1 MRYSIIFLLLLLS
14 TASWTQE
21 AVLVDSLVQ
30 DSVVVKTETAEQK
43 IRRLEDSLLVEKIRR
58 EERHNQS
65 KGDEEKV
72 EAKIKTALE
81 DPGKAIGGTVDNVAD
96 DVGETVNTFTNILN
110 PSKII
115 TALVVFIF
123 TWLLVRAVNWFFNKL
138 INQFPN
144 RRLEIKRIQPII
156 TVLIWAIAI
165 FALIRTLFETKSIL
179 AAATGSAV
187 ALGFALQDVIKNIFG
202 GLLILLNRPFQV
214 GDKVNIKGTYG
225 EVKKIGLQTT
235 FINTSDDNLVSVPNA
250 AIVNESV
257 SNANAGA
264 LDCMVVVNLWLP
276 VDIDV
281 ELVRNLAFE
290 SAITSRYLNIDKPV
304 TVLFFDHFDQQ
315 AATNVQIKAYVLDAR
330 YEKRFEGDITEAA
343 KNAFA
348 EAGLYG

>member
-1 MRYSIIFLLLLLS
+1 MRSLFLIVILFVGFGSLS
-14 TASWTQE
+14 QE
-21 AVLVDSLVQ
+21 VETKDSLQ
-30 DSVVVKTETAEQK
+30 LDSISVVIESAEDK
-43 IRRLEDSLLVEKIRR
+43 IRRLEDSLLVEKTKR
-58 EERHNQS
+58 EVREARQKEEQERINIE
-65 KGDEEKV
+65 D
-72 EAKIKTALE
+72 ALE
-81 DPGKAIGGTVDNVAD
+81 DPGEAVQKTVEGVPG
-96 DVGETVNTFTNILN
+96 DVGEVGNTFREILN
-110 PSKII
+110 PIKIM
-115 TALVVFIF
+115 TALVVVFL
-123 TWLLVRAVNWFFNKL
+123 TWLFVRAINWFFNKL
-138 INQFPN
+138 IQQFPK
-144 RRLEIKRIQPII
+144 RRLEIKRVQPII
-156 TVLIWAIAI
+156 TVIIWAVAI
-165 FALIRTLFETKSIL
+165 FSLILTLFETKNIW
-179 AAATGSAV
+179 AAATGSAL
-187 ALGFALQDVIKNIFG
+187 ALGLGLQDVTKNIFG

-235 FINTSDDNLVSVPNA
+235 LINTSDDNLVSVPNA

-330 YEKRFEGDITEAA
+330 YEKQFEGDVTEAA

-348 EAGLYG
+348 EAGLYHKQ